1 VLTPLSNHTVYAYL
15 MMNCTS
21 AVTSAEVRDAD
32 VPEIISS
39 VSCMMR

>member
-1 VLTPLSNHTVYAYL
+1 MVCAYL